1 MKQLKG
7 KRLQFKHV
15 EGKIILVVEHLLWGE
30 WVTSF
35 ETEVTEEVIPVVD
48 DYLVFNV
55 QAPQNRALSLR

>member
-1 MKQLKG
+1 MKQLNG

-15 EGKIILVVEHLLWGE
+15 EGKIILVGEHLLWGE